1 VYNFM
6 ELKPLDEET
15 VFCSISTF
23 SGGGIGDAGIEWG
36 CKVPVISAC
45 ELVPDRAGLI
55 RNNYPDTHV
64 FEGDIWEL
72 KQDIIKHAQSKLKE
86 KSPWLFVMSP
96 PCQGMSSNGVG
107 RIRASM
113 AVGKRPKEDE
123 RNRLVLP
130 GVEIVEQLKPSWFL
144 LENVRRMENTIIT
157 NEEGELENILDMLGR
172 RLHPLGYTIRSAII
186 DFRNLGVPHHRQRLI
201 TIGCRIPEI
210 VKNLPP
216 VADIF
221 CKTPSPLHPVQ
232 THGAHGQ
239 PPHISMRESIGH
251 MPSLDSLTKTV
262 DDKDPYH
269 QIPKWN
275 QAHYFCMEHTPE
287 GCTAFDNNTCISCGH
302 ATNMSKDV
310 DCLKCGERLPK
321 PQIVVEEWECPEC
334 NFTLRKSRMACKCG
348 FIRPKDMKTSRT
360 RRVVR
365 GFKTSYRRL
374 KWDSPASTLTMNS
387 GVISSDMKGHPEQNR
402 VLSVREILLLS
413 SLEAHPGANY
423 EWDKK
428 YQFRSVD
435 EEGGLFYN
443 GDFKPKLVRQV
454 IGESIPP
461 LAMNR
466 IVGRLM
472 DLDSRLEGPTQ
483 TKGISTQK
491 FLEEIFN

>member
-1 VYNFM
+1 
-6 ELKPLDEET
+6 
-15 VFCSISTF
+15 
-23 SGGGIGDAGIEWG
+23 
-36 CKVPVISAC
+36 
-45 ELVPDRAGLI
+45 
-55 RNNYPDTHV
+55 
-64 FEGDIWEL
+64 
-72 KQDIIKHAQSKLKE
+72 
-86 KSPWLFVMSP
+86 
-96 PCQGMSSNGVG
+96 
-107 RIRASM
+107 
-113 AVGKRPKEDE
+113 
-123 RNRLVLP
+123 
-130 GVEIVEQLKPSWFL
+130 
-144 LENVRRMENTIIT
+144 
-157 NEEGELENILDMLGR
+157 
-172 RLHPLGYTIRSAII
+172 
-186 DFRNLGVPHHRQRLI
+186 
-201 TIGCRIPEI
+201 
-210 VKNLPP
+210 
-216 VADIF
+216 
-221 CKTPSPLHPVQ
+221 
-232 THGAHGQ
+232 
-239 PPHISMRESIGH
+239 
-251 MPSLDSLTKTV
+251 
-262 DDKDPYH
+262 
-269 QIPKWN
+269 
-275 QAHYFCMEHTPE
+275 
-287 GCTAFDNNTCISCGH
+287 
-302 ATNMSKDV
+302 
-310 DCLKCGERLPK
+310 
-321 PQIVVEEWECPEC
+321 
-334 NFTLRKSRMACKCG
+334 MACKCG
-348 FIRPKDMKTSRT
+348 FIRPKDMNTSLT